1 MEELVLMADVFV
13 RQNILEKIVML
24 GVSMERSIFK
34 QNDANA
40 FKIMEDQ
47 LANNVCAR
55 MVGDVITMV
64 VVIV

>member
-1 MEELVLMADVFV
+1 MADVFV